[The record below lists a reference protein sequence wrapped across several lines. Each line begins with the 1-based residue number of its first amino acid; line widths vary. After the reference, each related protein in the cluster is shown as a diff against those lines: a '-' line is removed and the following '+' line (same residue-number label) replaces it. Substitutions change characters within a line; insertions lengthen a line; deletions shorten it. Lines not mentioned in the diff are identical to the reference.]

1 MHLRRHTYSFS
12 LLWFLIISTNCWRWH
27 NNAFL
32 WSLYYSKFSIN
43 FPSLWQWFLV
53 QIYWLI
59 QWQIYHFLMFL
70 LCGDIAEISFNFSYL
85 IFKILFWPT
94 IIYFYTFNFLV
105 LILLL
110 PNQLYNLNVNL
121 ILFKSQS
128 LKIWLDQLPF
138 FSHPNCLL
146 SFVDFLLD
154 TFNLNLYPSGISYP
168 LILCFRCNR

>member
-1 MHLRRHTYSFS
+1 
-12 LLWFLIISTNCWRWH
+12 
-27 NNAFL
+27 
-32 WSLYYSKFSIN
+32 
-43 FPSLWQWFLV
+43 
-53 QIYWLI
+53 
-59 QWQIYHFLMFL
+59 MFL
-70 LCGDIAEISFNFSYL
+70 LCSDIAKISFNFPYL
-85 IFKILFWPT
+85 IFKILFRPT

-154 TFNLNLYPSGISYP
+154 TFNLNL
-168 LILCFRCNR
+168 